1 MRIGMVVDMYKP
13 HVSGITSYVVL
24 NKKWLESRGHQ
35 VYVFTLGNEEYRDD
49 EPNVI
54 RSPGFPINVNDTD
67 FFLSFR
73 FSERAE
79 ELLLTMDVVHCHHP
93 FLTGPMAVRLCEPVG
108 IPLLYTNHTRLDL
121 YAEHYI
127 PPPFVGFISGPFL
140 QTYMPVFCQQ
150 FNEVVSPSA
159 GMARILR
166 DFGVEQPIRVAP
178 NGVDLQ
184 PFANPPALDR
194 AAYGLPADHVVLM
207 YVGRLSPE
215 KNLPFLLEA
224 FARAVTAC
232 PNLTLAIVGGGNELE
247 SLQQLAAELELTERQ
262 VRFLGRIPYET
273 IPSILRLADAFVTA
287 SITEVHPFTLIEA
300 MASGL
305 PGVGIE
311 SPGISDTL
319 THRRNGLLSKHDLA
333 GFTAQLVVMGLDAP
347 LRRALSAHAKADA
360 VFYDI
365 NRTGALM
372 LEIYESLINQPR
384 QKRLKPLEAF
394 QRTWRDLL
402 TVPQR
407 LALPGINPMPP
418 LPVLP
423 GSGRLGLGHKGERL
437 AETHL
442 EQKGYKIITRNHRTP
457 FGEIDLVAQK
467 DGAWVFVEVK
477 TRRSAAFGAPEEA
490 IGARK
495 RKHLLAAARHYLS
508 QHSLHEVNWRIDVVA
523 IEMSWR
529 GQVKR
534 IELIENAIGD

>member
-13 HVSGITSYVVL
+13 HISGITSYVVL

-35 VYVFTLGNEEYRDD
+35 VYIFTLGNEDFPDE
-49 EPNVI
+49 EPNII

-127 PPPFVGFISGPFL
+127 PPPFTGFVSGPFL

-150 FNEVVSPSA
+150 FNEVISPST

-166 DFGVEQPIRVAP
+166 AFGVEQPIRVAP
-178 NGVDLQ
+178 NGVDLK
-184 PFANPPALDR
+184 PFAQPPALNR
-194 AAYGLPADHVVLM
+194 AEYGLPAEAVVLM

-224 FARAVTAC
+224 VARAVLAC
-232 PNLTLAIVGGGNELE
+232 PNLTLAIVGGGNEQKD
-247 SLQQLAAELELTERQ
+247 LQQLAAELGLDERQ
-262 VRFLGRIPYET
+262 VSFLGRVPYER
-273 IPSILRLADAFVTA
+273 IPSVLRLADAFVTP
-287 SITEVHPFTLIEA
+287 SVTEVHPFTLIEA

-311 SPGISDTL
+311 SPGVSDTL
-319 THRRNGLLSKHDLA
+319 VHRRNGLLSKHDLA
-333 GFTAQLVVMGLDAP
+333 AFTAQLVALALDAP
-347 LRRALSAHAKADA
+347 LRRTLSCNAQADA
-360 VFYDI
+360 VNYDI
-365 NRTGALM
+365 NRTGAYM
-372 LEIYESLINQPR
+372 LEIYDSLINQPR
-384 QKRLKPLEAF
+384 QKRLKPLESF
-394 QRTWRDLL
+394 QNTWRDLL
-402 TVPQR
+402 AVPQR
-407 LALPGINPMPP
+407 LVLPGINPMPP

-423 GSGRLGLGHKGERL
+423 GTGRLRLGHQGERL
-437 AETHL
+437 AEAHL
-442 EQKGYKIITRNHRTP
+442 QQHGYKIITRNYRTP
-457 FGEIDLVAQK
+457 FGEVDLIAQHHTT
-467 DGAWVFVEVK
+467 WVFVEVK
-477 TRRSAAFGAPEEA
+477 TRRSTAFGTPEEA

-508 QHSLHEVNWRIDVVA
+508 QNNLRDVNWRIDVVA

-529 GQVKR
+529 GHIKR
-534 IELIENAIGD
+534 LEVIENAVGE

>member
-1 MRIGMVVDMYKP
+1 MRIAMVVDMYKP

-35 VYVFTLGNEEYRDD
+35 VYVFTLGNEDFPDD
-49 EPNVI
+49 EPNII

-121 YAEHYI
+121 YAEHYV
-127 PPPFVGFISGPFL
+127 PPLLVDLISGPFL
-140 QTYMPVFCQQ
+140 QTYIPVFCQQ

-159 GMARILR
+159 GMACILR
-166 DFGVEQPIRVAP
+166 EFGVEQPIRVAP
-178 NGVDLQ
+178 NGVDLR
-184 PFANPPALDR
+184 PFANPPALSR
-194 AAYGLPADHVVLM
+194 ADYGLPAEAVVLM

-224 FARAVTAC
+224 VARACAAC
-232 PNLTLAIVGGGNELE
+232 PNLTLAIVGGGNELD
-247 SLQQLAAELELTERQ
+247 SLQQLATELGLTERQ
-262 VRFLGRIPYET
+262 VRFLGRVPYER
-273 IPSILRLADAFVTA
+273 IPSVLRLAEAFVIP

-311 SPGISDTL
+311 SPGVSDTL
-319 THRRNGLLSKHDLA
+319 VHRRNGLLSKHDLA
-333 GFTAQLVVMGLDAP
+333 AFTAQLVAMTLDAP
-347 LRRALSAHAKADA
+347 LRQTLGRQAQADA
-360 VFYDI
+360 VAFDI
-365 NRTGALM
+365 NRTGGQM
-372 LEIYESLINQPR
+372 LDIYDSLISQPR
-384 QKRLKPLEAF
+384 QKRLKVLEAF

-402 TVPQR
+402 TMPQR
-407 LALPGINPMPP
+407 LVLPGINPMPP

-423 GSGRLGLGHKGERL
+423 GTSRLWLGHQGERL

-442 EQKGYKIITRNHRTP
+442 EQKGYKVVTRNHRTP

-467 DGAWVFVEVK
+467 EGVWVFVEVK
-477 TRRSAAFGAPEEA
+477 TRRSTAFGTPEEA

-508 QHSLHEVNWRIDVVA
+508 QHNLREVNWRIDVVA
-523 IEMSWR
+523 IKMSWR
-529 GQVKR
+529 GQLKR
-534 IELIENAIGD
+534 LEVIENAVGE